1 MLQIKGLGFNFNY
14 MGFSFTQSTKGIEL
28 PVDIFKEKKSLDM
41 Q

>member
-14 MGFSFTQSTKGIEL
+14 MGFSFTKGIEL